1 MTTDIQQLNANAL
14 LSADSRSNA
23 SKKMFEDTKHARVL
37 IVDDNIDLLRLI
49 SIRLKPMQ
57 FELKTVES
65 AEEALSTLALWRPDL
80 IITDLQM
87 PGMSGMELFKHVQAS
102 DPLLPFIILTAHG
115 TIPDA
120 VDATQAGVSSYLTK
134 PFDSKVLVTQ
144 IQIALKSSGF
154 RPENRNQPAPLI
166 TSCTKWRQEIITKS
180 PIMEALLDQTMQLA
194 KSNALLAFV
203 GEPGTGKDKLARAA
217 HACSNRADK
226 PLVHLA
232 FISIP
237 RDLLEIEIFGRIG
250 NGTYEKPQ
258 QMGLLRL
265 AHRGTFLLN
274 DYNEVPTRILQK
286 LLNTLIDRKAYEVD
300 STRPYPVDVRVLVTT
315 TRFESEINEDSAT
328 ANIAARLGYTELVV
342 PPLRKRR
349 EDIPLLIQHT
359 ISKHTSQKQIQFSA
373 KGMQHLLAADWPG
386 NVRHLISVITQCVR
400 LSKTKIIS
408 EAMVQSRLSS
418 DSYEVE
424 TLSTAHRTFE
434 RNYLVEALKVTN
446 GNVTKAAGL
455 AKRNRTEFHRLLK
468 KHKIEAKSFRQ

>member
-1 MTTDIQQLNANAL
+1 MTAEIQSHTSPPPNER
-14 LSADSRSNA
+14 RSSISN
-23 SKKMFEDTKHARVL
+23 KTFEDTKNARVL
-37 IVDDNIDLLRLI
+37 IVDDNVDLLRLI

-57 FELKTVES
+57 FDLKTVES

-80 IITDLQM
+80 IVTDLQM
-87 PGMSGMELFKHVQAS
+87 PGMSGMELFKQVQAS
-102 DPLLPFIILTAHG
+102 DALLPFIILTAHG

-120 VDATQAGVSSYLTK
+120 VDATQSGVSSYLTK
-134 PFDSKVLVTQ
+134 PFDSEALVTQ

-154 RPENRNQPAPLI
+154 QPENRNQPTPLI
-166 TSCTKWRQEIITKS
+166 TPCSRWRQEIITKS

-226 PLVHLA
+226 PLIHLA

-250 NGTYEKPQ
+250 NGTFEEPE
-258 QMGLLRL
+258 QMSLLRQ
-265 AHRGTFLLN
+265 AHQGTFLLN
-274 DYNEVPTRILQK
+274 DYSEVPTRILHK
-286 LLNTLIDRKAYEVD
+286 LLNALIDGKAYEVD
-300 STRPYPVDVRVLVTT
+300 SDRPYPVDVRALITT
-315 TRFESEINEDSAT
+315 TKFETDTLEDSST
-328 ANIAARLGYTELVV
+328 LDIAASLGYTELVV
-342 PPLRKRR
+342 PPLRERR

-359 ISKHTSQKQIQFSA
+359 VSKHTTKKQVQFST

-408 EAMVQSRLSS
+408 EAMIQSRLSS
-418 DSYEVE
+418 DNYEIE
-424 TLSTAHRTFE
+424 TLSTAHRNFE
-434 RNYLVEALKVTN
+434 RNYLVEVLKVTN